1 MRIEILVEVSTS
13 INFMMGIQKDSKI
26 VIVILLNEKY
36 HSTNKVQ
43 LDLVINSV
51 EVGIQKL
58 PSQANEANLITMPDE
73 KNDKDGFFGLN
84 SLN

>member
-1 MRIEILVEVSTS
+1 MTIEILVEVITS

-26 VIVILLNEKY
+26 VIVILLDGKY
-36 HSTNKVQ
+36 HFTNKVQ

-58 PSQANEANLITMPDE
+58 TSQANKANLITMPDE
-73 KNDKDGFFGLN
+73 KNHEDGFWAQLTE
-84 SLN
+84 